1 MLKQLALRYPEH
13 TLNYG
18 VVLRDHTLHPRDRIR
33 VNGEPVDSSVFEL
46 CSSEC
51 KKRLEAEGSRIC
63 QPGCSFAEKLDT
75 MVVSI
80 ALHVFNRLNVT
91 AIAISMPHT
100 PTLPTQAPNA
110 AAAAAASESSSDA
123 ATLCLEQLV
132 MEIFC
137 PKIVICGF
145 EPLPSYAD
153 SLPEE
158 WRKSLIYL
166 MRRSVHVIST
176 SQPKPVRV
184 QLLSL
189 TKIFGLTIEL
199 AQALTAFPACK
210 DIRLGIFGPDQH
222 QYAKLALA
230 ISQTWAFRH
239 GLLRSRSQNQ
249 AGGEYT
255 AAMALSPIRDA
266 AAKPVPPSPYQMQ
279 IQSMLRDTSSW
290 MVRGLTSAC
299 HPGFFHSVSGEPKNR
314 PSWHYSWADTPSD
327 FARTGA
333 WFNGVCQSAPKRHRM
348 LLIHLPESF
357 LSAVRYQHESD
368 GTWLKCDYRELLK
381 ALYIPLRSVAWSS
394 CVFAADTLNESN
406 VIDSCVP
413 PTLAQY
419 ALRDYWAQLTGLCT
433 DQIHIAPSLACAVK
447 LITAK
452 CAVVPQVDPSDRQT
466 YANGARSDL
475 PSSILPSFFSPR
487 NGMLLESASPTLP
500 PSQLVQPSPSGGAS
514 MLLSRSRPS
523 LALNRSAIIKPAT
536 SADNLRDIRR
546 KLSFGI
552 GSSNAGGYGTDLTAS
567 LPFRSPRQQVPLP
580 TISDLP
586 VTPPFDILV
595 TGSKSFVLKR
605 AKAVSAAVPLPHAL
619 PSNQQSYPLHRK
631 LRLSGYMRRREAD
644 LQLVRTMSKKF
655 GKDLVLVI
663 GNWSAVN
670 VKSHEPIRGKSWRD
684 FLKRQGFKVYL
695 IYEFRTSCICPV
707 CDSRLENFLP
717 VPNPRVCRRKRK
729 PTVLCH
735 GLLRCSTQYCL

>member
-110 AAAAAASESSSDA
+110 AAAAAAASESSPDA

-368 GTWLKCDYRELLK
+368 GTWLRCDYRELLK

-419 ALRDYWAQLTGLCT
+419 ALRDYWAQLTGLFT

-452 CAVVPQVDPSDRQT
+452 CAVVPQVDPSDRQA

-475 PSSILPSFFSPR
+475 PSSMLPSFFSPR
-487 NGMLLESASPTLP
+487 NGTLLESASPMLP

-595 TGSKSFVLKR
+595 TGSKSFVR
-605 AKAVSAAVPLPHAL
+605 ST
-619 PSNQQSYPLHRK
+619 
-631 LRLSGYMRRREAD
+631 LS
-644 LQLVRTMSKKF
+644 
-655 GKDLVLVI
+655 I
-663 GNWSAVN
+663 
-670 VKSHEPIRGKSWRD
+670 
-684 FLKRQGFKVYL
+684 
-695 IYEFRTSCICPV
+695 
-707 CDSRLENFLP
+707 
-717 VPNPRVCRRKRK
+717 
-729 PTVLCH
+729 
-735 GLLRCSTQYCL
+735 TQR

>member
-1 MLKQLALRYPEH
+1 MAYVDTSSPRSRLPRAPLANIPGIGRLPGHQPQHSSSQALTSSLAKDAALAHAPNKDKSATFVYCHSSGSTLLYLESMLKQLASRYPEH

-33 VNGEPVDSSVFEL
+33 INGSPVDSSVFEL

-51 KKRLEAEGSRIC
+51 RKRLEIEGSRIS
-63 QPGCSFAEKLDT
+63 QPGCSFVEKLDT

-80 ALHVFNRLNVT
+80 ALRIFNHQNVT
-91 AIAISMPHT
+91 AIAMAMPHPPAT
-100 PTLPTQAPNA
+100 PAQAPTA
-110 AAAAAASESSSDA
+110 AAAAAEGSPDA
-123 ATLCLEQLV
+123 TTWYMEQLV

-145 EPLPSYAD
+145 EPLPSYAE

-166 MRRSVHVIST
+166 MRRPVHVISA
-176 SQPKPVRV
+176 SQPKLVRV
-184 QLLSL
+184 QLHSL
-189 TKIFGLTIEL
+189 AKIFGITIEP
-199 AQALTAFPACK
+199 AQALAAFPACR
-210 DIRLGIFGPDQH
+210 DIQLGIFGPDQH

-255 AAMALSPIRDA
+255 AAMALSPVRDA
-266 AAKPVPPSPYQMQ
+266 AAKPVPPSPYQTQ

-290 MVRGLTSAC
+290 MLRGLANAC
-299 HPGFFHSVSGEPKNR
+299 NPGFFYSVSGESKHR
-314 PSWHYSWADTPSD
+314 PSWHYSWADTPND

-333 WFNGVCQSAPKRHRM
+333 WFNGVCQSAPTKHRL

-381 ALYIPLRSVAWSS
+381 SLYIPLRNVAWSS

-419 ALRDYWAQLTGLCT
+419 ALRDYWAQLTGLST
-433 DQIHIAPSLACAVK
+433 DQIHIAPSLACALK

-452 CAVVPQVDPSDRQT
+452 CAVVPQTESASRQAYT
-466 YANGARSDL
+466 NGSRSDL
-475 PSSILPSFFSPR
+475 PSSMLPSFFSTR
-487 NGMLLESASPTLP
+487 NGTLLESTSPTLR
-500 PSQLVQPSPSGGAS
+500 PSQLVQPSPSGGS
-514 MLLSRSRPS
+514 NMLLSQSRPS
-523 LALNRSAIIKPAT
+523 LALSRSAVIKPTT
-536 SADNLRDIRR
+536 SADNLREVRR

-552 GSSNAGGYGTDLTAS
+552 SSSNSGSYGTDLTAS
-567 LPFRSPRQQVPLP
+567 LPFRSPRQLLPLP
-580 TISDLP
+580 AISDLP

-595 TGSKSFVLKR
+595 TGSKSFVR
-605 AKAVSAAVPLPHAL
+605 ST
-619 PSNQQSYPLHRK
+619 
-631 LRLSGYMRRREAD
+631 LS
-644 LQLVRTMSKKF
+644 V
-655 GKDLVLVI
+655 
-663 GNWSAVN
+663 
-670 VKSHEPIRGKSWRD
+670 
-684 FLKRQGFKVYL
+684 
-695 IYEFRTSCICPV
+695 
-707 CDSRLENFLP
+707 
-717 VPNPRVCRRKRK
+717 
-729 PTVLCH
+729 
-735 GLLRCSTQYCL
+735 TQR

>member
-1 MLKQLALRYPEH
+1 MAHVDTSSPRSRLPRAPLTSMPGIGRLPSHQLQHSSSQALTSSLAKDAALAHAPNKDKSATFVYCHSSGSTLLYLESMLKQLASRYPEN

-33 VNGEPVDSSVFEL
+33 VNGNPVDSSAFEL

-51 KKRLEAEGSRIC
+51 RKKLETEGLQIC
-63 QPGCSFAEKLDT
+63 QPGCSFVEKLDT
-75 MVVSI
+75 MVVCI
-80 ALHVFNRLNVT
+80 ALHIFNRLNIT
-91 AIAISMPHT
+91 AIAISIPH
-100 PTLPTQAPNA
+100 PPVLPAQAHNA
-110 AAAAAASESSSDA
+110 AAAAAASESSSDT
-123 ATLCLEQLV
+123 ATLCMEQLV
-132 MEIFC
+132 IGIFC

-158 WRKSLIYL
+158 WRKSLVYL
-166 MRRSVHVIST
+166 MSRPVHVISA

-266 AAKPVPPSPYQMQ
+266 TAKPVPPSPYQTQ

-290 MVRGLTSAC
+290 MLRGLTNAC
-299 HPGFFHSVSGEPKNR
+299 YPGFFHSVSGESAHR

-333 WFNGVCQSAPKRHRM
+333 WFNGVCQSAPTRHRM

-357 LSAVRYQHESD
+357 LSAVRYQLESD

-419 ALRDYWAQLTGLCT
+419 ALRDYWAQLTGLCA

-447 LITAK
+447 IITAK
-452 CAVVPQVDPSDRQT
+452 CVVIPQAEPSSRQAY
-466 YANGARSDL
+466 YANGSRSDPHSSML
-475 PSSILPSFFSPR
+475 PSYFSPR
-487 NGMLLESASPTLP
+487 NGTLLESASPTLQ
-500 PSQLVQPSPSGGAS
+500 PSQLVQPSPSS
-514 MLLSRSRPS
+514 STNMLLSRSRPS
-523 LALNRSAIIKPAT
+523 LALTRSVAIKPAT
-536 SADNLRDIRR
+536 SAENLRDVRR

-552 GSSNAGGYGTDLTAS
+552 GSSNTGSYGADLTAS
-567 LPFRSPRQQVPLP
+567 LPFRSPRQLLPLP

-595 TGSKSFVLKR
+595 TGSKSFVR
-605 AKAVSAAVPLPHAL
+605 ST
-619 PSNQQSYPLHRK
+619 
-631 LRLSGYMRRREAD
+631 LS
-644 LQLVRTMSKKF
+644 
-655 GKDLVLVI
+655 I
-663 GNWSAVN
+663 
-670 VKSHEPIRGKSWRD
+670 
-684 FLKRQGFKVYL
+684 
-695 IYEFRTSCICPV
+695 
-707 CDSRLENFLP
+707 
-717 VPNPRVCRRKRK
+717 
-729 PTVLCH
+729 
-735 GLLRCSTQYCL
+735 TQR